1 MRRIKVTRKTR
12 WATSAGAALLLC
24 VVGGCGASSPNAEA
38 GKNQADEDSQGPVH
52 AVVFGAL
59 GAEGILSQNAETSI
73 KSAEAAVAI
82 ANEEGG
88 ILGRNIELTVV
99 DDNGDPT
106 VAITK
111 LRELLNG
118 DS

>member
-1 MRRIKVTRKTR
+1 
-12 WATSAGAALLLC
+12 
-24 VVGGCGASSPNAEA
+24 
-38 GKNQADEDSQGPVH
+38 
-52 AVVFGAL
+52 
-59 GAEGILSQNAETSI
+59 AETSI

-118 DS
+118 DSRPDFVMNSGPSPVSAAMVPVLTENEIVSFNITPTEETTDPQISPFNFEL